1 MSINNKL
8 KKVSSFFNKNGI
20 SEDASLINYFIK
32 KFANENPN
40 DLLNI
45 YDNIPKEEQQDFI
58 NAVNEESERIDDSY
72 DDINDYHLNE
82 IYDQMRKM
90 DREKIMFKSKD
101 GNSITMGDLLDT
113 LGSESKEAL

>member
-8 KKVSSFFNKNGI
+8 KKVSNFFNENGI
-20 SEDASLINYFIK
+20 SEDTTLINYFIK
-32 KFANENPN
+32 KFANEDPEG
-40 DLLNI
+40 LLNI

-58 NAVNEESERIDDSY
+58 NAIDEESKRI

-90 DREKIMFKSKD
+90 DKEKIMFKSKD
-101 GNSITMGDLLDT
+101 GQSITMGDLLDT
-113 LGSESKEAL
+113 LASESKEAL